1 MKPIKAKNLLAGM
14 WIAVNYGTAIR
25 CLKICELGTIEYDD
39 GAKLIEIKAHDD
51 NDCKHCVAVS
61 PPEAVHLAGNEG
73 PED

>member
-1 MKPIKAKNLLAGM
+1 MKPTKAKNLRAGM

-25 CLKICELGTIEYDD
+25 CLTITDIKTID
-39 GAKLIEIKAHDD
+39 HHGAQLLDIAAHDE
-51 NDCKHCVAVS
+51 NDCVHWVAMS